1 MKTPLLTLALM
12 ASAACHAQRIPPPA
26 LDDSAD
32 LPDELVRLSAQP
44 SPEPFIQ
51 EIYREL
57 QQVPAPAPFVGA
69 HGAHHIY
76 ADPLLTSMHREY
88 AASTR
93 RFAGQLDFNPF
104 CACQNPAGVTL
115 SPVTLTPVDKRHT
128 DASFKVHFTAPA
140 TPAPDSQ
147 SPTAFPTEAPVETA
161 SATQPP
167 SPATER
173 AITLHLIQ
181 TSKGWRIDDISSAQ
195 VRSFKLM
202 MRDKGQPPVTP
213 Q

>member
-1 MKTPLLTLALM
+1 MKALVLSALLAGGL
-12 ASAACHAQRIPPPA
+12 CHAQRIPPPA

-32 LPDELVRLSAQP
+32 LPDELLRLSAQP

-57 QQVPAPAPFVGA
+57 QQVPAPAAFVGA

-76 ADPLLTSMHREY
+76 ADPLLGSMHREY

-104 CACQNPAGVTL
+104 CACQNPAGL
-115 SPVTLTPVDKRHT
+115 SLSAVTLTPVDKRHT
-128 DASFKVHFTAPA
+128 DAAFTVHFVPA
-140 TPAPDSQ
+140 LIPAPVSDDPGAPPAP
-147 SPTAFPTEAPVETA
+147 PTVATTGIAPDK
-161 SATQPP
+161 
-167 SPATER
+167 

-181 TSKGWRIDDISSAQ
+181 TGKGWRIDDISSAQ
-195 VRSFKLM
+195 VRSFKLL
-202 MRDKGQPPVTP
+202 MRDKGQTP
-213 Q
+213 QAP